1 MPINY
6 AIAANLKV
14 AYDETT
20 ISGGDATTK
29 VTHWAT
35 TVDTVADRIVSNS
48 GSPMP
53 LKRTSQGTHMSSGVI
68 TGNQSANG
76 LKFSGGTLIDP
87 GNMMFAGVIAFCK
100 GDANGG
106 TGMIPWSMGFD
117 WLYMIRNPQA
127 SSYTLSFVGTTG
139 TLSTTEITPGNKIA
153 YVLKTRVGGGA
164 RLVLSTGTTYTT
176 GTDLTTSNTSGN
188 SAFMT
193 LNQGNAGNNRF
204 QGAEWCR
211 AIWDNS
217 TGQQSNATQDAV
229 LAALMTAYNIPN
241 IANVNRIIAI
251 CGDSYPAGQE
261 WYGGDSLALLLGA
274 SFPSARIISIPVG
287 GKVLSEVKTEQIPQ
301 FANNANFTL
310 SKTYTDLAVIMQ
322 AGTNNILTSTAVG
335 TDYQTIANSLATN
348 TLGISTNQGKYIYL
362 GIPPI
367 SNLRTNPGQDAS
379 VKVYEDNRTTANAA
393 LAGTTGVSFIRYD
406 QLSTF
411 KVPANDGTNAGVAA
425 AVRSITQT
433 STYNI
438 ATATGNSG
446 SDWTI
451 TGRDEI
457 HFRDP
462 WYSQIAP
469 LVKSTVEGSS
479 GAKGISGPLRK
490 LLLGV

>member
-6 AIAANLKV
+6 AIAANLKL
-14 AYDETT
+14 ARDETT
-20 ISGGDATTK
+20 IVGGDATTK
-29 VTHWAT
+29 ITHWAA
-35 TVDTVADRIVSNS
+35 TVDTVNDRLVSNG

-53 LKRTSQGTHMSSGVI
+53 LVRTSQGTHISSGVVR
-68 TGNQSANG
+68 GNQSANG
-76 LKFSGGTLIDP
+76 LKSAGTQVDP
-87 GNMMFAGVIAFCK
+87 GNMMVAGVIAFCK
-100 GDANGG
+100 GDDNGG
-106 TGMIPWSMGFD
+106 TGMVPWSLGFD
-117 WLYMIRNPQA
+117 KLYMQRNPQA
-127 SSYTLSFVGTTG
+127 SNYTLSFVGSG
-139 TLSTTEITPGNKIA
+139 STLSTTELTPANKIA
-153 YVLKTRVGGGA
+153 YVLKTRVGSGA

-176 GTDLTTSNTSGN
+176 GTDMTPSTTGGEA
-188 SAFMT
+188 AFET
-193 LNQGNAGNNRF
+193 LNQTNGGGLRF
-204 QGAEWCR
+204 RGAEWVR
-211 AIWDNS
+211 AFWDNS

-229 LAALMTAYNIPN
+229 LAALMTAYNIPA

-274 SFPSARIISIPVG
+274 SFPTARIISVPVG

-348 TLGISTNQGKYIYL
+348 TLGISTNQGKFIYL

-406 QLSTF
+406 QSPTF
-411 KVPANDGTNAGVAA
+411 AVPANDGTNAGVAN
-425 AVRSITQT
+425 AVRTITQS

-438 ATATGNSG
+438 AAITGNSG
-446 SDWTI
+446 SDWTM
-451 TGRDEI
+451 TGSDEI

-469 LVKSTVEGSS
+469 LVKSTIEGSS
-479 GAKGISGPLRK
+479 GARGISGPLRK